1 MQILVYTQRLEKVGF
16 ARAQAEE
23 VVLTMEDA
31 MNDKLA
37 TKDDLT
43 RETTL
48 IRHDAQIFRE
58 EVKSEFQQVRAEA
71 QIFREEV
78 KSEFQQVRAEAQI
91 FREEVKSEFKLVRSE
106 AQVFREEV
114 KGEFKLVRQDMRS
127 ISNQII
133 IKLASIM
140 TILMGFW
147 TGVMT
152 YLR

>member
-1 MQILVYTQRLEKVGF
+1 MQTLVYTQRLEKVGF

-23 VVLTMEDA
+23 VVQTMEDA
-31 MNDKLA
+31 MSDKLV

-48 IRHDAQIFRE
+48 LRHE
-58 EVKSEFQQVRAEA
+58 N
-71 QIFREEV
+71 
-78 KSEFQQVRAEAQI
+78 
-91 FREEVKSEFKLVRSE
+91 
-106 AQVFREEV
+106 QVFREEV
-114 KGEFKLVRQDMRS
+114 KAEFKDVRAEAQLLRQEMHSEFKLVRQEMRS
-127 ISNQII
+127 TSNEII

>member
-1 MQILVYTQRLEKVGF
+1 VGF
-16 ARAQAEE
+16 ARAQAKE
-23 VVLTMEDA
+23 VVQTMEEA
-31 MNDKLA
+31 MNDKFA
-37 TKDDLT
+37 TKDDLI

-48 IRHDAQIFRE
+48 LRH
-58 EVKSEFQQVRAEA
+58 
-71 QIFREEV
+71 
-78 KSEFQQVRAEAQI
+78 EAQI
-91 FREEVKSEFKLVRSE
+91 FREEVKSEFKQVRAE

-114 KGEFKLVRQDMRS
+114 KNEFKLIRLEMKS
-127 ISNQII
+127 MTNEII